1 MARGASVNSRDLA
14 DNTPLHL
21 AAGRGFTLI
30 VEQLL
35 SSADVD
41 LNAQNKEGATPL
53 HVAVESG
60 FVDVVEV
67 SLTYIFSDE

>member
-1 MARGASVNSRDLA
+1 MPIVAALLARGASVNSRDLA

-21 AAGRGFTLI
+21 AAGRGFVLI

-35 SSADVD
+35 TSPDVD
-41 LNAQNKEGATPL
+41 LNAQNNEGSSPL

-67 SLTYIFSDE
+67 S